1 MLHDS
6 ILTPDTWSND
16 KATPHSCLGFKTPDV
31 SILSVEPEQKFSM
44 TFVMIKVEL
53 IEIEKHEIAKS
64 SWNEKKIRWEFLFF
78 FERSRKFQN
87 SAAQSKILSHVT

>member
-6 ILTPDTWSND
+6 VLTPDTWSND
-16 KATPHSCLGFKTPDV
+16 QATPHSCLGFKTPDV

-64 SWNEKKIRWEFLFF
+64 SWNEKKPI
-78 FERSRKFQN
+78 EREK
-87 SAAQSKILSHVT
+87 